1 MTDQTLAQALGGMIA
16 IPQFFVWRLEWSA
29 PKNKFLKTPCYPD
42 GSVYIMEARDPA
54 NWKTYAEAVAIIDS
68 LKGNGVQYALGFYL
82 TADTGYWFFDLDGCF
97 NKATGE
103 LSQEANYAMQA
114 LPGAACEWSSSGNG
128 LHFFGRGLVPP
139 HGCTN
144 KAANLEFYTE
154 GRGIAFGLQGV
165 ATGCADTDH
174 TNAVQVICAHW
185 FPPVAEATHGSGP
198 RPEWRGPT
206 DDGELLR
213 RAMASGSVASK
224 LGYKASFA
232 DLWNRNVPAL
242 AKSFPPSDTGS
253 EFGESE
259 ADGALAM
266 QLAFWTGCDADRIER
281 LMLQSALKRDKWD
294 KRVHETYLRELTIT
308 RACAS
313 VSRVLIDEPKVQKL
327 DVAVSAEQMA
337 AADDWLCRVV
347 NADEPTLRNVV
358 IPAIAADRT
367 IEMLDRERLAL
378 LIKERLGVFQI
389 PATIGQCRKMVSMHA
404 VEQEVG
410 TDVGIPAFAT
420 EHLYIENGDLFFD
433 TTTATEKTYATFR
446 ANYNRAMPSKA
457 NGDKEDAAK
466 WCLER
471 WGMDTVYDTM
481 YVPFEQLTFTYKGR
495 KHANLYTASSL
506 PPVSDYTAAGVLAIQ
521 TFAGL
526 LERFCGCRPDVY
538 GTMLAWMAF
547 NVQNPGIKVRWC
559 PILKGVP
566 GDGKSLIT
574 SVMSAAMGERNVSSV
589 GPSVV
594 MNQGGFTDWAHGA
607 CVIGMEEL
615 KMEGKNRYGMANA
628 FKDNVTNDKITI
640 NRKGRGLLPIIN
652 ISNFIAYTNFTDA
665 VPLEDNDRRWFVV
678 FSPYRN
684 INDVLHANGIPT
696 VEALGQTFDIVW
708 KAVRRHPGELR
719 KWLLEMP
726 VPDWF
731 KPNGHAPDTPEKAQM
746 RSSGEDETHA
756 IARQV
761 IATGAHGVKHE
772 VLSSACLSKAIERV
786 YLIEGLEIP
795 KSTKLN
801 KMLTDLGYMSMGPIK
816 WNASMHRV
824 WALSTMTNEQIR
836 YLLDTTVTSYSPATG

>member
-1 MTDQTLAQALGGMIA
+1 MTEVTLAQALGGMIT
-16 IPQFFVWRLEWSA
+16 IPQFFVWRLVWSA

-42 GSVYIMEARDPA
+42 GSVYVMEARNPA
-54 NWKTYAEAVAIIDS
+54 NWMTHAEAVAIIER
-68 LKGNGVQYALGFYL
+68 LAGNGVQYALGFYL
-82 TADTGYWFFDLDGCF
+82 TPDTGYWFFDLDGCL
-97 NKATGE
+97 NKTTGE
-103 LSQEANYAMQA
+103 LSPEADYAMKA
-114 LPGAACEWSSSGNG
+114 LPGAACEWSGSGNG

-139 HGCTN
+139 HGCTY

-154 GRGIAFGLQGV
+154 GRGIAFGLTGM
-165 ATGCADTDH
+165 ATGSADTDH

-185 FPPVAEATHGSGP
+185 FPPVAEAIHGSGP
-198 RPEWRGPT
+198 RPEWRGPA

-232 DLWNRNVPAL
+232 DLWQRNVQVL
-242 AKSFPPSDTGS
+242 AKSFPPSDDGK

-294 KRVHETYLRELTIT
+294 KRNHETYLRELTIA

-313 VSRVLIDEPKVQKL
+313 VSRVLVDEEKVQKL
-327 DVAVSAEQMA
+327 DVTVTAEQMVA
-337 AADDWLCRVV
+337 MEDWIGRVV
-347 NADEPTLRNVV
+347 NAEEADLRNTV

-389 PATIGQCRKMVSMHA
+389 PATIGQCRKMVSMQS
-404 VEQEVG
+404 VDTEEDIGV
-410 TDVGIPAFAT
+410 PAFAT
-420 EHLYIENGDLFFD
+420 EHVYVENGDLFFEMA
-433 TTTATEKTYATFR
+433 TATEKSRTTFQ
-446 ANYNRAMPSKA
+446 ANYNRAMPSKN

-471 WGMDTVYDTM
+471 WNMNTVYDTM
-481 YVPFEQLTFTYKGR
+481 YVPCNDALFTYQGR
-495 KHANLYTASSL
+495 RHANLYSAASL
-506 PPVSDYTAAGVLAIQ
+506 PAAADYTAGGIAGIQ
-521 TFAGL
+521 AFAL
-526 LERFCGCRPDVY
+526 HLERFCGHRADVY
-538 GTMLAWMAF
+538 GMLLAWMAF
-547 NVQNPGIKVRWC
+547 NVQNPGVKVRWA
-559 PILKGVP
+559 PILKGVQ
-566 GDGKSLIT
+566 GDGKSMLT
-574 SVMSAAMGERNVSSV
+574 SVMAAALGERNVSSV

-615 KMEGKNRYGMANA
+615 KMEGKNRYAMANA
-628 FKDNVTNDKITI
+628 FKDNVTNSRVTI

-652 ISNFIAYTNFTDA
+652 ISNFIAFTNFADA
-665 VPLEDNDRRWFVV
+665 VPLEDNDRRWYVV

-684 INDVLHANGIPT
+684 MADVLQAHGMQSLD
-696 VEALGQTFDIVW
+696 ELGAWFDVMW
-708 KAVRRHPGELR
+708 NAVHNHPGELR

-726 VPDWF
+726 VPEWF
-731 KPNGHAPDTPEKAQM
+731 KPNGHAPDTPEKARM
-746 RSSGEDETHA
+746 RASGEDETHA

-761 IATGAHGVKHE
+761 IATGAPGVSTE
-772 VLSSACLSKAIERV
+772 VLSSACLSMAMRTT
-786 YLIEGLEIP
+786 YLSDGVEIP
-795 KSTKLN
+795 KTTTLT
-801 KMLTDLGYMSMGPIK
+801 KMLGDLGYSSHGLVK
-816 WNASMHRV
+816 WGGKPHRV
-824 WALSTMTNEQIR
+824 WSLSSLTNEQVR
-836 YLLDTTVTSYSPATG
+836 ELLDRTVTSNVVGS